1 MYTMSELFNKYYD
14 YLIDNGIATEEEIN
28 LVCEIKGRS
37 EDTLELILDCRTGY
51 KSFDQLEDFC
61 EEDEDEEELE
71 DDTDYELEE
80 TIAMYDIAGING

>member
-1 MYTMSELFNKYYD
+1 MSELFYKYYD

-37 EDTLELILDCRTGY
+37 EETLELILDCRTGY
-51 KSFDQLEDFC
+51 QSFDQLDDFC
-61 EEDEDEEELE
+61 EEEDEEDEEELE
-71 DDTDYELEE
+71 DDTDSKLEE